1 MRARMAFALDE
12 FDIGRAIAEGLS
24 ERQNSVGNRGKY
36 EVLGHRW
43 AMGGEMKVSVV
54 ILFALLIAATAIAL
68 AFGHSTMTASVSA
81 VASQAAAGSGEPA
94 FMLLSGSALLGLA
107 GALKRFTF

>member
-1 MRARMAFALDE
+1 MVGQLQK
-12 FDIGRAIAEGLS
+12 GWAE
-24 ERQNSVGNRGKY
+24 RRNTVGNRGKY
-36 EVLGHRW
+36 AVPGHRW

-54 ILFALLIAATAIAL
+54 ILFALLIAATAATAL

>member
-1 MRARMAFALDE
+1 MVGQLQKGWAND
-12 FDIGRAIAEGLS
+12 GIAVE
-24 ERQNSVGNRGKY
+24 NRGKY

-54 ILFALLIAATAIAL
+54 ILFALLIAATAATAL

>member
-1 MRARMAFALDE
+1 M
-12 FDIGRAIAEGLS
+12 
-24 ERQNSVGNRGKY
+24 V
-36 EVLGHRW
+36 
-43 AMGGEMKVSVV
+43 
-54 ILFALLIAATAIAL
+54 LIAATAATAL
-68 AFGHSTMTASVSA
+68 AFGHSTMTADVTA

>member
-1 MRARMAFALDE
+1 MVGQLQKGCGNDG
-12 FDIGRAIAEGLS
+12 IG
-24 ERQNSVGNRGKY
+24 VGNRGKY
-36 EVLGHRW
+36 EVLGYRW

-54 ILFALLIAATAIAL
+54 ILFALLIAATAATAL

-94 FMLLSGSALLGLA
+94 VMLLSGSALLGLA
-107 GALKRFTF
+107 GALRRFTF